1 MPLSAPKPPAPDRFV
16 VSDSLILMGVIGK
29 PHGVRGA
36 VHVHGYGTDV
46 QAIADLPLRDDH
58 GRVVNL
64 TWIGDGIA
72 RVSIEQDG
80 QAVAIK
86 DRDAAARL
94 TNTKL
99 MVPRASL
106 PSTASEEFYLAD
118 LIGITA
124 YLADGS
130 KVGLVAAVH
139 DYGAGASLELDSGML
154 IPFTRTAVPAVDLAT
169 SRIIIAPPV
178 EIIGETALG
187 ETVSG
192 ASAR

>member
-1 MPLSAPKPPAPDRFV
+1 M
-16 VSDSLILMGVIGK
+16 SDSLILMGVIGK

-36 VHVHGYGTDV
+36 VHVHGYGDA
-46 QAIADLPLRDDH
+46 QALADLPLRDEQ
-58 GRVVNL
+58 GRVINL
-64 TWIGDGIA
+64 TWIGEGIA

-80 QAVAIK
+80 RAVAIK

-99 MVPRASL
+99 LVPRTAL
-106 PSTASEEFYLAD
+106 PTPESEEFYLAD

-124 YLADGS
+124 YLVDGS

-154 IPFTRTAVPAVDLAT
+154 IPFTRAAVPTVDLAT

-178 EIIGETALG
+178 EIIGDTALGETALG
-187 ETVSG
+187 ETAFGETAGG